1 MNIKSEKLRNAMLML
16 TLILV
21 TIALMADMVIIP
33 VAENLFGE
41 FGDVNIGIL
50 NFILTGPALIGAFSG
65 LAFGK
70 LMQYFSKKKLMIV
83 AFSIFSIGA
92 IFGYAVHSAYF
103 MAAMRVLVGIGMGSL
118 GVISMAIIAE
128 IFSDEAKRSTM
139 LGIFNGGMA
148 AVGAAVG
155 YISGFVAT
163 LGWTMVF
170 QIYLVAIPI
179 LIMIF
184 LFVPSDQVIAPA
196 AEKADDAANNN
207 VDKMPWAKVIALGV
221 AFLIFSAIYCIV
233 FYQISMI
240 VAEKAIG
247 DVTFIGTLSALGTV
261 GSFVACFTFGKT
273 YGFFKRSTPI
283 IAYTIMALCFGL
295 LYFSSSS
302 LVAAIACTLLGAMY
316 GLGMSYYFMHCTMIV
331 PESRIPMSIGFT
343 SFCMSVGT
351 FLSVYVATF
360 LQGVMGVSTITE
372 IMPVLIVTLAIG
384 AALSA
389 VFTVKDRKTGLV
401 TSPEPELS
409 E

>member
-1 MNIKSEKLRNAMLML
+1 MNIKSEKLRNGMLML

-41 FGDVNIGIL
+41 FGDVSVAVL

-70 LMQYFSKKKLMIV
+70 LMQYISKKKLLII
-83 AFSIFSIGA
+83 AFAIFSTGA

-118 GVISMAIIAE
+118 GVISMAIIAD
-128 IFSDEAKRSTM
+128 IFNDESKRSSM

-148 AVGAAVG
+148 AVGAAIG
-155 YISGFVAT
+155 WISGFVAT

-170 QIYLVAIPI
+170 RIYLVAIPI

-184 LFVPSDQVIAPA
+184 LFVPADEVTAPVAESKDDVGSSD
-196 AEKADDAANNN
+196 E
-207 VDKMPWAKVIALGV
+207 KMPWVKVIALGV

-233 FYQISMI
+233 FYKISMI

-247 DVTFIGTLSALGTV
+247 DVTFIGMISALGTV
-261 GSFVACFTFGKT
+261 GSFVACFLFGKT

-283 IAYTIMALCFGL
+283 VAYTVMALSFAM

-302 LVAAIACTLLGAMY
+302 IVAAIACTLLGAMY
-316 GLGMSYYFMHCTMIV
+316 GMGMSYYFMHCTMIV

-343 SFCMSVGT
+343 SFCMSIGT

-360 LQGVMGVSTITE
+360 LQGAIGVTTITE
-372 IMPVLIVTLAIG
+372 IMPVLIVILAVG

-401 TSPEPELS
+401 PSPEPELS